1 MGVGGG
7 PPGGGGG
14 GGWLWGGGGGGGP
27 WGGGGGSGGLG
38 GGGVGKSVR
47 GCAEEHGGALG
58 KVRKV
63 GEGCDDVRAGG
74 LTFVA
79 TPLLWASVGF
89 YGLLWASVCV
99 G

>member
-1 MGVGGG
+1 MGNVGACVGRAKRG
-7 PPGGGGG
+7 REGAKRGGGGEEGQG
-14 GGWLWGGGGGGGP
+14 GAGG
-27 WGGGGGSGGLG
+27 
-38 GGGVGKSVR
+38 GKSVR